1 MENSKKLLKE
11 AKIYPRLKLAVQV
24 TNTSTG
30 KKSVQGTGP
39 HRVKL
44 VKDKLSQGTEFET
57 GKERE
62 EVHYLVEENGELK
75 KYTCPRLNKQ
85 GELHYL
91 VQRFAEVEE
100 GQEIM
105 LEYKRKGVKGY
116 IEVTPLG
123 STEDVE
129 VDEHDEEELEEAF
142 DQVEN

>member
-1 MENSKKLLKE
+1 
-11 AKIYPRLKLAVQV
+11 
-24 TNTSTG
+24 
-30 KKSVQGTGP
+30 
-39 HRVKL
+39 